1 MRIDENIDK
10 NIHQIFIREIQRSID
25 NYSSKKNFFNF
36 LKFFIKN
43 LYYKKS
49 RSNYIDFKKFVL
61 IGTSKLIINWLY
73 RTPTRVL
80 ISLEWETEFFR
91 KLSWQ

>member
-1 MRIDENIDK
+1 MRIDENIDRNMENPS
-10 NIHQIFIREIQRSID
+10 NIYCIREIQRSID

-61 IGTSKLIINWLY
+61 IGTSKLIIN
-73 RTPTRVL
+73 
-80 ISLEWETEFFR
+80 
-91 KLSWQ
+91 